1 MCTIHAGCVVAL
13 RCHILQTVIEPWHA
27 RVRLWSDWWSTVLTY
42 SPWVDSTS
50 PSILNLIIFGKTLQ
64 LVSWCDARLRLAV
77 SIVCMEDLLRLR
89 AVGIWVEI
97 CLSQATSSDCRQRWW
112 MWYFLNYW
120 HIIDITTWY
129 VISCMMYDVQHLC
142 GTTLVGPNFKNPLTP
157 LFIEGP
163 DPDPNRERRWKEL
176 FSTVDVNGNG
186 AVEILRLQFLK
197 SWWNVRSIAPEQRRF
212 LSSHIGIGSED
223 IEASKVARLSEDEGM
238 EGCAWERR

>member
-50 PSILNLIIFGKTLQ
+50 PSILDLIIFGKTLQ

-112 MWYFLNYW
+112 MWYFVNYW
-120 HIIDITTWY
+120 HIIDITRY
-129 VISCMMYDVQHLC
+129 LVCDILYDVWCPASLWNNIGWPKLQESAGSVVHWRSWSWSKP
-142 GTTLVGPNFKNPLTP
+142 GETV
-157 LFIEGP
+157 
-163 DPDPNRERRWKEL
+163 ERAL
-176 FSTVDVNGNG
+176 
-186 AVEILRLQFLK
+186 
-197 SWWNVRSIAPEQRRF
+197 
-212 LSSHIGIGSED
+212 
-223 IEASKVARLSEDEGM
+223 
-238 EGCAWERR
+238 